1 MDFCAISCP
10 KENEPDRCV
19 DISCTCFHMHPR
31 YINGLFLPSTSN
43 IIGSLDYQEWE
54 EKHTDF
60 EYTAISQGD
69 MCIPIH
75 PFLVFT
81 LNASEDDDESDKDEN
96 KNEDGDNIEP
106 RVKTSEEI
114 EEEKMLINIYR
125 QAGQYYKVSYSFEIP
140 LPNAMDR
147 KDQMHFNASKDPQE
161 DGDFT
166 FSQGSMHE
174 KELSMDLSS
183 EKQQNDS

>member
-1 MDFCAISCP
+1 
-10 KENEPDRCV
+10 
-19 DISCTCFHMHPR
+19 MHPR

-125 QAGQYYKVSYSFEIP
+125 QA
-140 LPNAMDR
+140 
-147 KDQMHFNASKDPQE
+147 

>member
-31 YINGLFLPSTSN
+31 YINGLFLPSTS
-43 IIGSLDYQEWE
+43 I
-54 EKHTDF
+54 
-60 EYTAISQGD
+60 
-69 MCIPIH
+69 
-75 PFLVFT
+75 FT